1 MNQKQLFDRLGAPLS
16 NTRSSR
22 GSVRAQDGVVFLRVW
37 QDEAKQLDGKL
48 FMRVTASPDSED
60 GETESPGYQERLEH
74 VERVKNGAKTYMV
87 MYRAAGGA
95 AHPRQGGVF
104 NDRELFVG
112 GDVKEVDGEV
122 WVELSERIP
131 VREAMA

>member
-22 GSVRAQDGVVFLRVW
+22 GSVRAEDGVVFLRVW

-60 GETESPGYQERLEH
+60 GAAESPGYQERLEH

-87 MYRAAGGA
+87 MYRAAGGT
-95 AHPRQGGVF
+95 AHPRQGGIF